1 MNNNQKAIK
10 DSAQSIFSELALFS
24 NAVTDFQKKAREISK
39 EEYLTNEGI
48 EAKTNEA
55 KAYLVKRAVELSSSI
70 SLSLAT
76 IRKAAM
82 AMEESFVISPELQ
95 AAIALTGAAG
105 EKLDDETRDR
115 MWKQFIG
122 DSNALRSLKAL
133 FESKGMYTKEMEKYI
148 FSAESWCDELESLA
162 IDFKIQPG
170 TNLNQAVT
178 FGRKLEKFC
187 ELEGVELDKP
197 FIQYLNAEDYSQ
209 FYTEQLRAAFGV

>member
-1 MNNNQKAIK
+1 MNNNQKTIK

-24 NAVTDFQKKAREISK
+24 NAVTDFQKKAREIAK

-55 KAYLVKRAVELSSSI
+55 KAYLVKRAVELSTSI

-82 AMEESFVISPELQ
+82 AMEESFVMSPELQ
-95 AAIALTGAAG
+95 AAITLTSAAG
-105 EKLDDETRDR
+105 EKLDASARDR

-122 DSNALRSLKAL
+122 DNNALRSLKAL

-148 FSAESWCDELESLA
+148 FSAEEQCNDLESSAL
-162 IDFKIQPG
+162 DFKIQPG
-170 TNLNQAVT
+170 TNLNQTVT

-209 FYTEQLRAAFGV
+209 FYTEQLRTAFGI

>member
-209 FYTEQLRAAFGV
+209 FCTEQLKAAFGI

>member
-1 MNNNQKAIK
+1 MNNNQKTIK

-24 NAVTDFQKKAREISK
+24 NAVTDFQKKAREIAK

-55 KAYLVKRAVELSSSI
+55 KAYLVKRAVELSTSI

-95 AAIALTGAAG
+95 AAITLTSAAG
-105 EKLDDETRDR
+105 EKLDTSARDR

-122 DSNALRSLKAL
+122 DNNALRSLKAL
-133 FESKGMYTKEMEKYI
+133 FDSKGMYTKEMEKYI
-148 FSAESWCDELESLA
+148 FNAEDQCNDLESSAL
-162 IDFKIQPG
+162 DFKIQPG
-170 TNLNQAVT
+170 TNLNQTVA

-209 FYTEQLRAAFGV
+209 FYTEQLRTAFGI

>member
-24 NAVTDFQKKAREISK
+24 NAVTDFQKKAREIAK

-55 KAYLVKRAVELSSSI
+55 KAYLVKRAVELSTSI

-95 AAIALTGAAG
+95 AAITLTSAAG
-105 EKLDDETRDR
+105 EKLDTSARDR
-115 MWKQFIG
+115 MWEQFIG
-122 DSNALRSLKAL
+122 DNNALRSLKAL
-133 FESKGMYTKEMEKYI
+133 FDSKGMYTKEMEKYI
-148 FSAESWCDELESLA
+148 FSAEDQCNDLESSAL
-162 IDFKIQPG
+162 DFKIQPG
-170 TNLNQAVT
+170 TNLNQTVA
-178 FGRKLEKFC
+178 FGQKLEKFC

-209 FYTEQLRAAFGV
+209 FYTEQLRTAFGI

>member
-95 AAIALTGAAG
+95 AAITLTSAAG
-105 EKLDDETRDR
+105 EKLDASARDR

-122 DSNALRSLKAL
+122 DNNALRSLKAL
-133 FESKGMYTKEMEKYI
+133 FDSKGMYTKEMEKYI
-148 FSAESWCDELESLA
+148 FNAEDQCNDLESSAL
-162 IDFKIQPG
+162 DFKIQPG
-170 TNLNQAVT
+170 TNLNQTVA
-178 FGRKLEKFC
+178 FGQKLEKFC

-209 FYTEQLRAAFGV
+209 FYTEQLRTAFGI

>member
-1 MNNNQKAIK
+1 MNNNQKTIK

-24 NAVTDFQKKAREISK
+24 NAVTDFQKKAREIAK

-95 AAIALTGAAG
+95 AAITLTSAAG
-105 EKLDDETRDR
+105 EKLDTFARDR

-122 DSNALRSLKAL
+122 DNNALRSLKAL
-133 FESKGMYTKEMEKYI
+133 FDSKGMYTKEMEKYI
-148 FSAESWCDELESLA
+148 FNAEDQCNDLESSAL
-162 IDFKIQPG
+162 DFKIQPG
-170 TNLNQAVT
+170 TNLNQTVT

>member
-1 MNNNQKAIK
+1 MNNNQKTIK

-24 NAVTDFQKKAREISK
+24 NAVTDFQKKAREIAK

-55 KAYLVKRAVELSSSI
+55 KAYLVKRAVELSTSI

-95 AAIALTGAAG
+95 AAITLTSAAG
-105 EKLDDETRDR
+105 ENLDDSARDR

-122 DSNALRSLKAL
+122 DNNALRSLKAL

-148 FSAESWCDELESLA
+148 FSAESWCDDLESSAL
-162 IDFKIQPG
+162 DFKIQPG
-170 TNLNQAVT
+170 TSLNQAVT

-209 FYTEQLRAAFGV
+209 FYTEQLRTAFGI

>member
-1 MNNNQKAIK
+1 MNNNQKTIK

-55 KAYLVKRAVELSSSI
+55 KAYLVKRAVELSTSI

-95 AAIALTGAAG
+95 AAITLTSAAG
-105 EKLDDETRDR
+105 EKLDTSARDR

-122 DSNALRSLKAL
+122 DNNALRSLKAL
-133 FESKGMYTKEMEKYI
+133 FDSKGMYTKEMEKYI
-148 FSAESWCDELESLA
+148 FNAEDQCNDLESSAL
-162 IDFKIQPG
+162 DFKIQPG
-170 TNLNQAVT
+170 TNLNQTVA

>member
-1 MNNNQKAIK
+1 MNNTQKAIK

-95 AAIALTGAAG
+95 AAITLTSAAG
-105 EKLDDETRDR
+105 EKLDTSARDR

-122 DSNALRSLKAL
+122 DNNALRSLKAL
-133 FESKGMYTKEMEKYI
+133 FDSKGMYTKEMEKYI
-148 FSAESWCDELESLA
+148 FNAEDQCNDLESSAL
-162 IDFKIQPG
+162 DFKIQPG
-170 TNLNQAVT
+170 TNLNQTVA
-178 FGRKLEKFC
+178 FGQKLEKFC

-209 FYTEQLRAAFGV
+209 FYTEQLRTAFGI

>member
-95 AAIALTGAAG
+95 AAITLTSAAG
-105 EKLDDETRDR
+105 EKLDTSARDR

-122 DSNALRSLKAL
+122 DNNALRSLKAL
-133 FESKGMYTKEMEKYI
+133 FDSKGMYTKEMEKYI
-148 FSAESWCDELESLA
+148 FNAEDQCNDLESSAL
-162 IDFKIQPG
+162 DFKIQPG
-170 TNLNQAVT
+170 TNLNQTVA
-178 FGRKLEKFC
+178 FGQKLEKFC

>member
-1 MNNNQKAIK
+1 MNNNQKTIK

-24 NAVTDFQKKAREISK
+24 NAVTDFQKKAREIAK

-95 AAIALTGAAG
+95 AAITLTSAAG
-105 EKLDDETRDR
+105 EKLDNSARDR

-122 DSNALRSLKAL
+122 DNNALRSLKAL

-148 FSAESWCDELESLA
+148 FSAEEQCNDLESSAL
-162 IDFKIQPG
+162 DFKIQPG
-170 TNLNQAVT
+170 TNLNQTVT

-209 FYTEQLRAAFGV
+209 FYTEQLKAAFGI

>member
-39 EEYLTNEGI
+39 EEYLTNESI

>member
-1 MNNNQKAIK
+1 MNNNQKTIK

-24 NAVTDFQKKAREISK
+24 NAVTDFQKKAREIAK

-55 KAYLVKRAVELSSSI
+55 KAYLVKRAVELSTSI

-95 AAIALTGAAG
+95 AAITLTSAAG
-105 EKLDDETRDR
+105 EKLDTSARDR

-122 DSNALRSLKAL
+122 DNNALRSLKAL
-133 FESKGMYTKEMEKYI
+133 FESEGMYTKEMEKYI
-148 FSAESWCDELESLA
+148 FRAEERCNDLESSAL
-162 IDFKIQPG
+162 DFKIQPG
-170 TNLNQAVT
+170 TNLNQTVA
-178 FGRKLEKFC
+178 FGQKLEKFC

-209 FYTEQLRAAFGV
+209 FYTEQLRTAFGI

>member
-1 MNNNQKAIK
+1 MNNNQKTIK

-24 NAVTDFQKKAREISK
+24 NAVTDFQKKAREIAK
-39 EEYLTNEGI
+39 EEYLTEEGI
-48 EAKTNEA
+48 AAKTNEA
-55 KAYLVKRAVELSSSI
+55 KAYLVKRAGELSTSI

-76 IRKAAM
+76 IRKATM

-95 AAIALTGAAG
+95 AAITLTSAAG
-105 EKLDDETRDR
+105 EKLDTSARDR

-122 DSNALRSLKAL
+122 DNNALRSLKAL
-133 FESKGMYTKEMEKYI
+133 FDSKGMYTKEMEKYI
-148 FSAESWCDELESLA
+148 FNAEDQCNDLESSAL
-162 IDFKIQPG
+162 DFKIQPG
-170 TNLNQAVT
+170 TNLNQTVT

-209 FYTEQLRAAFGV
+209 FYTEQLRTAFGI

>member
-1 MNNNQKAIK
+1 MNNNQKTIK

-24 NAVTDFQKKAREISK
+24 NAVTDFQKKAREIAK

-95 AAIALTGAAG
+95 AAITLTSAAG
-105 EKLDDETRDR
+105 EKLDNSARDR

-122 DSNALRSLKAL
+122 DNNALRSLKAL

-148 FSAESWCDELESLA
+148 FSAEEQCNDLESSAL
-162 IDFKIQPG
+162 DFKIQPG
-170 TNLNQAVT
+170 TNLNQTVT

-209 FYTEQLRAAFGV
+209 FYTEQLRTAFGI

>member
-1 MNNNQKAIK
+1 MNNNQKTIK
-10 DSAQSIFSELALFS
+10 DSAQGIFSELALFS
-24 NAVTDFQKKAREISK
+24 NAVTDFQKKAREIAK
-39 EEYLTNEGI
+39 EEYLAEEGI
-48 EAKTNEA
+48 AAKTNEA
-55 KAYLVKRAVELSSSI
+55 KAYLVKRAGELSASI

-82 AMEESFVISPELQ
+82 AMEESFAISPELQ
-95 AAIALTGAAG
+95 AAIALTSAAG
-105 EKLDDETRDR
+105 EKLDAETRDR

-148 FSAESWCDELESLA
+148 FSAEEQCNDLESSAL
-162 IDFKIQPG
+162 DFKIQPG

-178 FGRKLEKFC
+178 FGQKLEKFC

-197 FIQYLNAEDYSQ
+197 FIQYLNADDYSQ
-209 FYTEQLRAAFGV
+209 FYTEQLRTAFGI

>member
-1 MNNNQKAIK
+1 MNNSQKTIK

-55 KAYLVKRAVELSSSI
+55 KAYLVKRAVELSTSI

-95 AAIALTGAAG
+95 AAITLTSAAG
-105 EKLDDETRDR
+105 EKLDTSARDR

-122 DSNALRSLKAL
+122 DNNALRSLKAL

-148 FSAESWCDELESLA
+148 FSAEEQCNDLESSAL
-162 IDFKIQPG
+162 DFKIQPG

-178 FGRKLEKFC
+178 FGQKLEKFC

-197 FIQYLNAEDYSQ
+197 FIQYLNADDYSQ
-209 FYTEQLRAAFGV
+209 FYTEQLRTAFGI

>member
-95 AAIALTGAAG
+95 AAITLTSAAG
-105 EKLDDETRDR
+105 EKLDASARDR

-122 DSNALRSLKAL
+122 DNNALRSLKAL

-148 FSAESWCDELESLA
+148 FNAEDQCNDLESSAL
-162 IDFKIQPG
+162 DFKIQPG
-170 TNLNQAVT
+170 TNLNQTVA

-187 ELEGVELDKP
+187 ELEGVELDNP

-209 FYTEQLRAAFGV
+209 FYTEQLRTAFGI

>member
-1 MNNNQKAIK
+1 MNSNQKAIK

-95 AAIALTGAAG
+95 AAITLTSAAG
-105 EKLDDETRDR
+105 EKLDTSARDR

-122 DSNALRSLKAL
+122 DNNALRSLKAL
-133 FESKGMYTKEMEKYI
+133 FDSKGMYTKEMEKYI
-148 FSAESWCDELESLA
+148 FNAEDQCNDLESSAL
-162 IDFKIQPG
+162 DFKIQPG
-170 TNLNQAVT
+170 TNLNQTVA

-209 FYTEQLRAAFGV
+209 FYTEQLRTAFGI

>member
-10 DSAQSIFSELALFS
+10 DGAQSIFSELALFA
-24 NAVTDFQKKAREISK
+24 NAVTDFQKKAREIAK
-39 EEYLTNEGI
+39 EEYLTEEGVA
-48 EAKTNEA
+48 AKTNEA
-55 KAYLVKRAVELSSSI
+55 KAYLVKRAGELSTSI

-95 AAIALTGAAG
+95 AAIALTSAAG

-162 IDFKIQPG
+162 IDFKIQPS

>member
-95 AAIALTGAAG
+95 AAITLTSAAG
-105 EKLDDETRDR
+105 EKLDTSARDR

-122 DSNALRSLKAL
+122 DNNALRSLKAL
-133 FESKGMYTKEMEKYI
+133 FDSKGMYTKEMEKYI
-148 FSAESWCDELESLA
+148 FNAEDQCNDLESSAL
-162 IDFKIQPG
+162 DFKIQPG
-170 TNLNQAVT
+170 TNLNQTVA
-178 FGRKLEKFC
+178 FGQKLEKFC

-209 FYTEQLRAAFGV
+209 FYTEQLRTAFGI

>member
-1 MNNNQKAIK
+1 MNNNQKTIK

-24 NAVTDFQKKAREISK
+24 NAVTDFQKKAREIAK

-95 AAIALTGAAG
+95 AAITLTSAAG
-105 EKLDDETRDR
+105 EKLDNSARDR

-122 DSNALRSLKAL
+122 DNNALRSLKAL

-148 FSAESWCDELESLA
+148 FSAEEQCNDLESSAL
-162 IDFKIQPG
+162 DFKIQPG

-178 FGRKLEKFC
+178 FGQKLEKFC

-197 FIQYLNAEDYSQ
+197 FIQYLNADDYSQ
-209 FYTEQLRAAFGV
+209 FYTEQLRTAFGI

>member
-10 DSAQSIFSELALFS
+10 DIAQSIFSELALFS

-55 KAYLVKRAVELSSSI
+55 KAYLVKRAGELSASI

-82 AMEESFVISPELQ
+82 AMEESFAISPELQ

>member
-55 KAYLVKRAVELSSSI
+55 KAYLVKRAVELSSNI

-76 IRKAAM
+76 IRKATM

-95 AAIALTGAAG
+95 AAITLTSAAG
-105 EKLDDETRDR
+105 EKLDTSARDR

-122 DSNALRSLKAL
+122 DNNALRSLKAL
-133 FESKGMYTKEMEKYI
+133 FDSKGMYTKEMEKYI
-148 FSAESWCDELESLA
+148 FNAEDQCNDLESSAL
-162 IDFKIQPG
+162 DFKIQPG
-170 TNLNQAVT
+170 TNLNQTVA
-178 FGRKLEKFC
+178 FGQKLEKFC

>member
-1 MNNNQKAIK
+1 MNNNQKTIK

-24 NAVTDFQKKAREISK
+24 NAVTDFQKKAREIAK
-39 EEYLTNEGI
+39 EEYLTEEGVA
-48 EAKTNEA
+48 AKTNEA
-55 KAYLVKRAVELSSSI
+55 KAYLVKRAGELSTSI

-76 IRKAAM
+76 IRKATM

-95 AAIALTGAAG
+95 AAITLTSAAG
-105 EKLDDETRDR
+105 EKLDTSARDR

-122 DSNALRSLKAL
+122 DNNALRSLKAL
-133 FESKGMYTKEMEKYI
+133 FDSKGMYTKEMEKYI
-148 FSAESWCDELESLA
+148 FNAEDQCNDLESSAL
-162 IDFKIQPG
+162 DFKIQPG
-170 TNLNQAVT
+170 TNLNQTVA

-209 FYTEQLRAAFGV
+209 FYTEQLRTAFGI

>member
-1 MNNNQKAIK
+1 MNNNQKTIK

-24 NAVTDFQKKAREISK
+24 NAVTDFQKKAREIAK

-55 KAYLVKRAVELSSSI
+55 KAYLVKRAVELSTSI

-76 IRKAAM
+76 IRNAAM

-95 AAIALTGAAG
+95 AAITLTSAAG
-105 EKLDDETRDR
+105 EKLDASARDR

-122 DSNALRSLKAL
+122 DNNALRSLKAL

-148 FSAESWCDELESLA
+148 FSAEEQCNDLESSAL
-162 IDFKIQPG
+162 DFKIQPG
-170 TNLNQAVT
+170 TNLNQTVT

-209 FYTEQLRAAFGV
+209 FYTEQLRTAFGI

>member
-1 MNNNQKAIK
+1 MNNNQKTIK

-24 NAVTDFQKKAREISK
+24 NAVTDFQKKAREIAK

-55 KAYLVKRAVELSSSI
+55 KAYLVKRAVELSTSI

-95 AAIALTGAAG
+95 AAITLTSAAG
-105 EKLDDETRDR
+105 ENLDDSARDR

-122 DSNALRSLKAL
+122 DNNALRSLKAL

-148 FSAESWCDELESLA
+148 FSAESWCDDLESSAL
-162 IDFKIQPG
+162 DFKIQPG

-197 FIQYLNAEDYSQ
+197 FIQYLNAEDYRQ
-209 FYTEQLRAAFGV
+209 FYTEQLRTAFGI

>member
-1 MNNNQKAIK
+1 MNNNQKTIK

-55 KAYLVKRAVELSSSI
+55 KAYLVKRAVELSTSI

-95 AAIALTGAAG
+95 AAITLTSAAG
-105 EKLDDETRDR
+105 EKLDTFARDR

-122 DSNALRSLKAL
+122 DNNALRSLKAL
-133 FESKGMYTKEMEKYI
+133 FDSKGMYTKEMEKYI
-148 FSAESWCDELESLA
+148 FSAESWCDDLESSAL
-162 IDFKIQPG
+162 DFKIQPG

-209 FYTEQLRAAFGV
+209 FYTEQLRTAFGI

>member
-1 MNNNQKAIK
+1 MNSNQKAIK

-95 AAIALTGAAG
+95 AAITLTSAAG
-105 EKLDDETRDR
+105 EKLDTSARDR

-122 DSNALRSLKAL
+122 DNNALRSLKAL

-148 FSAESWCDELESLA
+148 FNAEDQCNDLESSAL
-162 IDFKIQPG
+162 DFKIQPG
-170 TNLNQAVT
+170 TNLNQTVA

-187 ELEGVELDKP
+187 ELEGVELDNP

-209 FYTEQLRAAFGV
+209 FYTEQLRTAFGI

>member
-1 MNNNQKAIK
+1 MNNNQKTIK
-10 DSAQSIFSELALFS
+10 DSAQGIFSELALFS
-24 NAVTDFQKKAREISK
+24 NAVTDFQKKAREIAK
-39 EEYLTNEGI
+39 EEYLAEEGI
-48 EAKTNEA
+48 AAKTNEA
-55 KAYLVKRAVELSSSI
+55 KAYLVKRAGELSASI

-82 AMEESFVISPELQ
+82 AMEESFAISPELQ
-95 AAIALTGAAG
+95 AAIALTSAAG
-105 EKLDDETRDR
+105 EKLDAETRDR

-209 FYTEQLRAAFGV
+209 FYTEQLRTAFGI

>member
-1 MNNNQKAIK
+1 MNNNQKTIK

-24 NAVTDFQKKAREISK
+24 NAVTDFQKKAREIAK

-95 AAIALTGAAG
+95 AAITLTSAAG
-105 EKLDDETRDR
+105 EKLDNSARDR

-122 DSNALRSLKAL
+122 DNNALRSLKAL

-148 FSAESWCDELESLA
+148 FNAEDQCNDLESSAL
-162 IDFKIQPG
+162 DFKIQPG
-170 TNLNQAVT
+170 TNLNQTVA

-197 FIQYLNAEDYSQ
+197 FIQYLNADDYSQ
-209 FYTEQLRAAFGV
+209 FYTEQLRTAFGI

>member
-1 MNNNQKAIK
+1 MNNNQKTIK

-24 NAVTDFQKKAREISK
+24 NAVTDFQKKAREIAK

-55 KAYLVKRAVELSSSI
+55 KAYLVKRAVELSTSI

-95 AAIALTGAAG
+95 AAITLTSAAG
-105 EKLDDETRDR
+105 EKLDASARDR

-122 DSNALRSLKAL
+122 DNNALRSLKAL

-148 FSAESWCDELESLA
+148 FSAEEQCNDLESSAL
-162 IDFKIQPG
+162 DFKIQPG
-170 TNLNQAVT
+170 TNLNQTVT

-209 FYTEQLRAAFGV
+209 FYTEHLRTAFGI

>member
-95 AAIALTGAAG
+95 AAITLTSSAG
-105 EKLDDETRDR
+105 EKLDTSARDR

-122 DSNALRSLKAL
+122 DNNALRSLKAL

-148 FSAESWCDELESLA
+148 FSAEEQCNDLESSAL
-162 IDFKIQPG
+162 DFKIQPG

>member
-95 AAIALTGAAG
+95 AAITLTSAAG
-105 EKLDDETRDR
+105 EKLDASARDR

-122 DSNALRSLKAL
+122 DNNALRSLKAL

-148 FSAESWCDELESLA
+148 FRAEERCNDLESSAL
-162 IDFKIQPG
+162 DFKIQPG
-170 TNLNQAVT
+170 TNLNQTVA
-178 FGRKLEKFC
+178 FGQKLEKFC

-209 FYTEQLRAAFGV
+209 FYTEQLRTAFGI

>member
-1 MNNNQKAIK
+1 MNNNQKTIK

-24 NAVTDFQKKAREISK
+24 NAVTDFQKKAREIAK

-55 KAYLVKRAVELSSSI
+55 KAYLVKRAGELSTSI

-76 IRKAAM
+76 IRKAAV

-95 AAIALTGAAG
+95 AAIALTSAAG
-105 EKLDDETRDR
+105 EKLDTSARDR

-122 DSNALRSLKAL
+122 DNNALRSLKAL
-133 FESKGMYTKEMEKYI
+133 FDSKGMYTKEMEKYI
-148 FSAESWCDELESLA
+148 FNAEDQCNDLESSAL
-162 IDFKIQPG
+162 DFKIQPG
-170 TNLNQAVT
+170 TNLNQTVA
-178 FGRKLEKFC
+178 FGQKLEKFC

-209 FYTEQLRAAFGV
+209 FYTEQLRTAFGI

>member
-1 MNNNQKAIK
+1 MNSNQKTIK

-82 AMEESFVISPELQ
+82 AMEESFAISPELQ
-95 AAIALTGAAG
+95 AAITLTSAAG
-105 EKLDDETRDR
+105 EKLDTSARDR

-122 DSNALRSLKAL
+122 DNNALRSRKAL
-133 FESKGMYTKEMEKYI
+133 FDSKGMYTKEMEKYI
-148 FSAESWCDELESLA
+148 FNAEDQCNDLESSAL
-162 IDFKIQPG
+162 DFKIQPG
-170 TNLNQAVT
+170 TNLNQTVA

>member
-95 AAIALTGAAG
+95 AAITLTSAAG
-105 EKLDDETRDR
+105 EKLDTSARDR

-122 DSNALRSLKAL
+122 DNNALRSLKAL

-148 FSAESWCDELESLA
+148 FNAEDQCNDLESSAL
-162 IDFKIQPG
+162 DFKIQPG
-170 TNLNQAVT
+170 TNLNQTVA

-187 ELEGVELDKP
+187 ELEGVELDNP

-209 FYTEQLRAAFGV
+209 FYTEQLRTAFGI

>member
-1 MNNNQKAIK
+1 MNNNQKTIK

-24 NAVTDFQKKAREISK
+24 NAVTDFQKKAREIAK

-48 EAKTNEA
+48 EAKTNAA
-55 KAYLVKRAVELSSSI
+55 KAYLVKRAVELSTSI

-95 AAIALTGAAG
+95 AAITLTSAAG
-105 EKLDDETRDR
+105 ENLDDSARDR

-122 DSNALRSLKAL
+122 DNNALRSLKAL

-148 FSAESWCDELESLA
+148 FSAESWCDDQFES
-162 IDFKIQPG
+162 G
-170 TNLNQAVT
+170 
-178 FGRKLEKFC
+178 C
-187 ELEGVELDKP
+187 H
-197 FIQYLNAEDYSQ
+197 
-209 FYTEQLRAAFGV
+209 LRPEVGKVL